1 MRMQDLNIRVKGGK
15 IHLELFP
22 GAKACQLNHYIK
34 LKLEDYKYVSMYVRL
49 FMSV

>member
-1 MRMQDLNIRVKGGK
+1 MRMEDLNIRVKGGK

-22 GAKACQLNHYIK
+22 SAKACQLNHYIK